1 METASPFLHFYDEPI
16 EPIFDELPLL
26 EKSPDCPDGFVWRE
40 QAYRVR
46 EMLAEWHNYR
56 RRGRNAN
63 NMQPAHARVAAQ
75 RGSLGVGRFYFRVR
89 VASGQIFEI
98 YYDRTITST
107 DDKKGHWFLLGER
120 QAIHE

>member
-1 METASPFLHFYDEPI
+1 MSTPPVFVHFYDEPI
-16 EPIFDELPLL
+16 EPVFDEPPMY
-26 EKSPDCPDGFVWRE
+26 EKSPDCPDGFVWRG
-40 QAYRVR
+40 QPYRVA
-46 EMLAEWHNYR
+46 EMLAEWHDYR
-56 RRGRNAN
+56 RRGRMAD

-89 VASGQIFEI
+89 VETSQVFEI

-120 QAIHE
+120 QG